1 MIRRKPELEKWRG
14 GQPGGPENPL
24 GARALY
30 LFQNGNDTGYR
41 IHGSPE
47 WWSIGQSMS
56 SGCVRMINQ
65 DVIDLYNRVD
75 GRTPVVVA

>member
-1 MIRRKPELEKWRG
+1 
-14 GQPGGPENPL
+14 
-24 GARALY
+24 
-30 LFQNGNDTGYR
+30 
-41 IHGSPE
+41 
-47 WWSIGQSMS
+47 MS